1 MWAKKMYRS
10 NLFSSFAA
18 AGSGILQ
25 AIRQEPHLR
34 FHLTAA
40 AFVLYFQR
48 YFALK
53 RSELALLLLTIALVI
68 SAELVNTAIERTVD
82 LCCPQRNPLA
92 KLAKDAAAGAVLVN
106 AIASVGVG
114 LLLFWKPQVLYQLL
128 RDIFSSPARTLLLL
142 AALVCAGC
150 FILFFT
156 DRSAA
161 EKKKNQ
167 DC

>member
-1 MWAKKMYRS
+1 MYRS

-34 FHLTAA
+34 FHLMAA

-48 YFALK
+48 YFTLE
-53 RSELALLLLTIALVI
+53 RSELALLILTIALVI

-114 LLLFWKPQVLYQLL
+114 LFLFWKPQVLRRLMQE
-128 RDIFSSPARTLLLL
+128 IFSSPTRTIVLLI
-142 AALVCAGC
+142 AVVCAGC
-150 FILFFT
+150 FVLFFT
-156 DRSAA
+156 DRS
-161 EKKKNQ
+161 KTKNK

>member
-1 MWAKKMYRS
+1 M
-10 NLFSSFAA
+10 
-18 AGSGILQ
+18 Q

-34 FHLTAA
+34 FHLTAT

-48 YFALK
+48 YFALE
-53 RSELALLLLTIALVI
+53 RSELALLILTIALVI

-114 LLLFWKPQVLYQLL
+114 LFLFWKPQVLRRLMQE
-128 RDIFSSPARTLLLL
+128 IFSSPTRTIVLLI
-142 AALVCAGC
+142 AVVCAGC
-150 FILFFT
+150 FVLFFT
-156 DRSAA
+156 DRS
-161 EKKKNQ
+161 KTKNK

>member
-1 MWAKKMYRS
+1 M
-10 NLFSSFAA
+10 
-18 AGSGILQ
+18 Q

-48 YFALK
+48 YFALE
-53 RSELALLLLTIALVI
+53 RSELALLILTIALVI

-92 KLAKDAAAGAVLVN
+92 KDAAAGAVLVN

-114 LLLFWKPQVLYQLL
+114 LFLFWKPQVLRRLM
-128 RDIFSSPARTLLLL
+128 REIFSSPTRTIVLLI
-142 AALVCAGC
+142 AVVCAGC
-150 FILFFT
+150 FVLFFT
-156 DRSAA
+156 DRGTAG
-161 EKKKNQ
+161 KNK

>member
-1 MWAKKMYRS
+1 MYRS

-34 FHLTAA
+34 FHLMAA
-40 AFVLYFQR
+40 AFVLYFQS
-48 YFALK
+48 YFTLE
-53 RSELALLLLTIALVI
+53 RSELALLILTIALVI

-114 LLLFWKPQVLYQLL
+114 LFLFGKPQVLRRLMQE
-128 RDIFSSPARTLLLL
+128 IFSSPTRTSVLLI
-142 AALVCAGC
+142 AVVCAGC
-150 FILFFT
+150 FVLFFT
-156 DRSAA
+156 DRS
-161 EKKKNQ
+161 KTKNK

>member
-1 MWAKKMYRS
+1 M
-10 NLFSSFAA
+10 
-18 AGSGILQ
+18 Q

-34 FHLTAA
+34 FHLMAA

-48 YFALK
+48 YFALE
-53 RSELALLLLTIALVI
+53 RSELALLILTIA
-68 SAELVNTAIERTVD
+68 LVNTAIERTVD

-114 LLLFWKPQVLYQLL
+114 LFLFGKPQVLRRLMQE
-128 RDIFSSPARTLLLL
+128 IFSSPTRTSVLLI
-142 AALVCAGC
+142 AVVCAGC
-150 FILFFT
+150 FVLFFT
-156 DRSAA
+156 DRS
-161 EKKKNQ
+161 KTKNK

>member
-1 MWAKKMYRS
+1 M
-10 NLFSSFAA
+10 
-18 AGSGILQ
+18 Q

-34 FHLTAA
+34 FHLMAA
-40 AFVLYFQR
+40 AFVLYFQS
-48 YFALK
+48 YFTLE
-53 RSELALLLLTIALVI
+53 RSELALLILTIALVI

-114 LLLFWKPQVLYQLL
+114 LFLFGKPQVLRRLMQE
-128 RDIFSSPARTLLLL
+128 IFSSPTRTSVLLI
-142 AALVCAGC
+142 AVVCAGC
-150 FILFFT
+150 FVLFFT
-156 DRSAA
+156 DRS
-161 EKKKNQ
+161 KTKNK